1 MPAVELAVAVVA
13 AHAEPPAASEAVQTA
28 VISAPPEPAPAEPE
42 EPAPAV
48 ETAGPST
55 AIEVEPPAAAPP
67 AVAEAARAKPQD
79 PRLAEAVTLSAAALH
94 HFLKDDHVKAKA
106 VVERAL
112 ELDPGNR
119 RAIELLKILR
129 VLG

>member
-1 MPAVELAVAVVA
+1 M
-13 AHAEPPAASEAVQTA
+13 
-28 VISAPPEPAPAEPE
+28 
-42 EPAPAV
+42 
-48 ETAGPST
+48 
-55 AIEVEPPAAAPP
+55 
-67 AVAEAARAKPQD
+67 AEAARAKSQD